1 MLNSRQFR
9 ISGPL
14 HVWLTI
20 PRLADGEFFMF
31 AAQGVSNVGVGGAL
45 HRGLWLVR
53 GFWGKASDGW

>member
-45 HRGLWLVR
+45 YGACGLGGGLWE
-53 GFWGKASDGW
+53 GE